1 MSDPVLQL
9 ESLSKTYDGVV
20 ALDSVDMTIDAGEI
34 RALCGENGAGKST
47 LIKCLSGVVAADSGS
62 IRLNG
67 SPLSRGSVAL
77 SEAAGIAVLHQESTA
92 FPDLSAV
99 GNVFAGREIRRAAGL
114 LLDHAAMRRE
124 TRALLQ
130 RLNQEFRV
138 DVPLR
143 ELSTAER
150 QMVCMA
156 RALSRDCR
164 VLILDEPTASLSG
177 RETETLLRILKELA
191 ASGVAVIY
199 VTHRLDEVFSLA
211 DSVTVL
217 RDGQHVATSAI
228 GEISKDE
235 LISQMVGRLIDTP
248 TRDRTAVV
256 EFARIPRSGAE
267 GLLAKSATE
276 SDAASEPA
284 LSVKELSAD
293 GRFRDVSFDIASGEV
308 VGLAGLVGAGRSEVA
323 RAIFGIDDYDSGVIT
338 VRGKKVPPND
348 VAAAISL
355 GLAFVPE
362 DRQHEGLLLDMP
374 IRQNLS
380 LAVLNRMTQF
390 GLIDSRREQ
399 ALSDR
404 KREELLVKAASDRDL
419 ASSLSG
425 GNQQKIV
432 LGKWLATEPSVLI
445 LDEPTR
451 GIDVGARQQI
461 HQLIRELADSGEAV
475 LVISSDLPEVLAV
488 SDRILVMR
496 AGMISG
502 ELAGDS
508 ATQEDVL
515 RLALPVEAE
524 APAAG

>member
-1 MSDPVLQL
+1 MSKPILQL
-9 ESLSKTYDGVV
+9 ESLSKTYDGIV
-20 ALDSVDMTIDAGEI
+20 ALDSVDMAIEAGEI

-47 LIKCLSGVVAADSGS
+47 LIKCLSGVVTPDSGT

-67 SPLSRGSVAL
+67 SPLSRGSVTQ

-99 GNVFAGREIRRAAGL
+99 GNVFAGREIRKAAGL

-124 TRALLQ
+124 TRALLR
-130 RLNQEFRV
+130 RLNQEFSI
-138 DVPLR
+138 DVALR
-143 ELSTAER
+143 DLSTAGR

-164 VLILDEPTASLSG
+164 VLILDEPTASLSA
-177 RETETLLRILKELA
+177 RETDTLLKILKELA

-211 DSVTVL
+211 DSVSVL
-217 RDGQHVATSAI
+217 RDGQHVGTNAI
-228 GEISKDE
+228 DGISKDE
-235 LISQMVGRLIDTP
+235 LISQMVGRRIDAAA
-248 TRDRTAVV
+248 RDRTTATQTGVSKAGSDWNG
-256 EFARIPRSGAE
+256 ESLGSGI
-267 GLLAKSATE
+267 
-276 SDAASEPA
+276 
-284 LSVKELSAD
+284 SVKQLCAH
-293 GRFRDVSFDIASGEV
+293 GRFQNVSFDISHGEV

-323 RAIFGIDDYDSGVIT
+323 KAVFGIDQYDSGAVT
-338 VRGKKVPPND
+338 VRGRKVPPND
-348 VAAAISL
+348 VASAIDN
-355 GLAFVPE
+355 GMAFVPE
-362 DRQHEGLLLDMP
+362 DRQHEGLLLDMR

-380 LAVLNRMTQF
+380 MAVLNRMTRF
-390 GLIDSRREQ
+390 GLIESRREQ
-399 ALSDR
+399 HLSGE
-404 KREELLVKAASDRDL
+404 KQKELLVKAASDFDPAR
-419 ASSLSG
+419 SLSG

-461 HQLIRELADSGEAV
+461 HELIRDLADSGVAV
-475 LVISSDLPEVLAV
+475 LLISSDLPEVLAV

-496 AGMISG
+496 SGTISG
-502 ELAGDS
+502 ELPGGQ

-515 RLALPVEAE
+515 RLALPVEVE
-524 APAAG
+524 ASAPG

>member
-1 MSDPVLQL
+1 MSTSILQL

-20 ALDSVDMTIDAGEI
+20 ALDSVDITIEAGEI

-47 LIKCLSGVVAADSGS
+47 LIKCLSGVVEADSGS

-67 SPLSRGSVAL
+67 SLLSHGSVTL
-77 SEAAGIAVLHQESTA
+77 SEAAGVAVLHQESTA
-92 FPDLSAV
+92 FPDLSSV
-99 GNVFAGREIRRAAGL
+99 SNVFAGREIRRAAGL

-124 TRALLQ
+124 TRALLRQ
-130 RLNQEFRV
+130 LNEEFPI

-143 ELSTAER
+143 ELSTAQR

-164 VLILDEPTASLSG
+164 VLILDEPTASLSA
-177 RETETLLRILKELA
+177 RESETLMRILKELA

-217 RDGQHVATSAI
+217 RDGQHVSTTAI
-228 GEISKDE
+228 DEISKDE
-235 LISQMVGRLIDTP
+235 LISQMVGRSIDTAARH
-248 TRDRTAVV
+248 TSNEVSCDSSRGNRDT
-256 EFARIPRSGAE
+256 
-267 GLLAKSATE
+267 
-276 SDAASEPA
+276 DASEPA
-284 LSVKELSAD
+284 FSVRELSAL
-293 GRFRDVSFDIASGEV
+293 GRFHNVSFDISPGEV

-323 RAIFGIDDYDSGVIT
+323 RAIFGIDDYDSGGVT
-338 VRGKKVPPND
+338 VRGRALPPND
-348 VAAAISL
+348 VAAAISF
-355 GLAFVPE
+355 GIAFVPE

-380 LAVLNRMTQF
+380 MAVLKRLTRF
-390 GLIDSRREQ
+390 GLIDARREQ
-399 ALSDR
+399 SLSEE
-404 KREELLVKAASDRDL
+404 KREELFVKAASDRDP
-419 ASSLSG
+419 ASALSG

-475 LVISSDLPEVLAV
+475 LLISSDLPEVLAI
-488 SDRILVMR
+488 SDRTLVMR
-496 AGMISG
+496 EGTVSG
-502 ELAGDS
+502 ELPGHS

-524 APAAG
+524 ASAAG